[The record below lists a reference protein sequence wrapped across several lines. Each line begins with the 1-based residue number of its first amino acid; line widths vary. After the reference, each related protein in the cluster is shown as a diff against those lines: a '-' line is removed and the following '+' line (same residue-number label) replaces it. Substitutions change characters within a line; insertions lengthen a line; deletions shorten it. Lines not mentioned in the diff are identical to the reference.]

1 MTGRFI
7 PVFNI
12 VKPYSTWKKHVIAF
26 VVITTP
32 LMAQANPTGFGK
44 FTRDT
49 NTIAGSIASGTYRT
63 AANATGKFKV
73 TAGPSNGYNGS
84 SVTVGDNGVEIKNE
98 SNAGSDR
105 DKFTY
110 TITITP
116 DDITSLHTIKIGQT
130 SYTTGGNSEIAR
142 QTLSFTENTQ
152 INLPVQAT
160 VRENPDVGY
169 FFGAMGDY
177 FMGKKLAGNSFSSNN
192 TISRPQLRVDSSNGG
207 DSGLYYYGITALNG
221 SGNSSSFT
229 PTTNA
234 NGQVSFASGQKRG
247 TLPPTPTFTNILKE
261 TSTNPNNQNT
271 YASLNTSTVIPNN
284 GSYVSYGIEN
294 SKSNYVV
301 AVRNAESVTLTYEGI
316 MKGNSAIEAD
326 VVGESYNEWIS
337 FGVESEPY
345 YYVFSGIVFGD
356 NGGIT
361 AAEADASNANIT
373 SGAYSNKPNY
383 FNGLFNSASESG
395 IAGSIVKIVN
405 NCDNPTITYA
415 TQSVEKSGNAI
426 GKYQIKIPITNL
438 NGQGNV
444 CLLEERSDT
453 IYPIRTTTNKK
464 AITLENAKYEYQN
477 NNFGR
482 VIDQNV
488 ALVLEKE
495 QAANDCKVTD
505 ITSLTYSKDPLSSS
519 ETGAGADI
527 KPGNCIAYKITA
539 TNRANID
546 INNFIMHDILQK
558 KGDNNAAVT
567 SKLADPSYQAS
578 DYANDSVPIG
588 ENGTVKTV
596 PLNLSAKTH
605 RSFYFNTQY
614 GTTQSDTVNT
624 P

>member
-7 PVFNI
+7 PVLNT
-12 VKPYSTWKKHVIAF
+12 VKSYSTFKSQIIAF
-26 VVITTP
+26 FVITTP
-32 LMAQANPTGFGK
+32 IFAQAIPTNFGT
-44 FTRDT
+44 FIRDT

-63 AANATGKFKV
+63 AENATGKFKV
-73 TAGPSNGYNGS
+73 TAGAANGYNGA
-84 SVTVGDNGVEIKNE
+84 SVRVGDNGIEIKNE
-98 SNAGSDR
+98 ANAGNDR
-105 DKFTY
+105 DKFTH
-110 TITITP
+110 TIIITP

-142 QTLSFTENTQ
+142 QTLSFTQNSQ
-152 INLPVQAT
+152 INLPVEAT
-160 VRENPDVGY
+160 VRKNPDVGY

-177 FMGKKLAGNSFSSNN
+177 FMGKRISRDSFSSNN
-192 TISRPQLRVDSSNGG
+192 ATSQPQLRVDSFSDGNN
-207 DSGLYYYGITALNG
+207 DLYYYSLTALNG
-221 SGNSSSFT
+221 TGNSSSFT
-229 PTTNA
+229 PSTN
-234 NGQVSFASGQKRG
+234 NSGEVSFGAQKRG
-247 TLPPTPTFTNILKE
+247 TLPPTPTFENILKDS
-261 TSTNPNNQNT
+261 STNPNNRNS
-271 YASLNTSTVIPNN
+271 YSPLNTNTLIPNN
-284 GSYVSYGIEN
+284 SSYVSYGIEN
-294 SKSNYVV
+294 SKSNYVI
-301 AVRNAESVTLTYEGI
+301 AVRNAESVTLTYQGI

-326 VVGESYNEWIS
+326 VVGETYNEWIS
-337 FGVESEPY
+337 FGIESTPY
-345 YYVFSGIVFGD
+345 YYVFSGTVFDD

-361 AAEADASNANIT
+361 TAEADASNANIT

-395 IAGSIVKIVN
+395 IAGSTVKIVN
-405 NCDNPTITYA
+405 SCDNPTITYA
-415 TQSVEKSGNAI
+415 AQSVKSSGSDI
-426 GKYQIKIPITNL
+426 GTYQLKVPITDL
-438 NGQGNV
+438 GSQASV
-444 CLLEERSDT
+444 CLLEERSGT
-453 IYPIRTTTNKK
+453 TYPIRTTTNKK

-546 INNFIMHDILQK
+546 INNFVMRDILQK

-567 SKLADPSYQAS
+567 SKLANPSYQAS
-578 DYANDSVPIG
+578 DYASDSVPIG

-596 PLNLSAKTH
+596 PLSLSARTH

-614 GTTQSDTVNT
+614 GTTQSDTVDA